1 VAGSPAAGC
10 PRTRGVQTKPARPS
24 AARTERDITRFLA
37 ELPVPTPLSEEKDA
51 TLTTLTIDAR
61 EQSRSFEHFELG
73 VDGAGTGWISELLRE
88 ILDADDPV
96 AVGDRCAHLE
106 PVLRTAKEH
115 SRSLTKA
122 LPSGVL
128 LPHYDLNTL
137 DQCPLSELL
146 GMMIAGG
153 GVAWLPARTPW
164 PMHTALRELDEE
176 LGRRGLR
183 QSARVSLSFEPSP
196 ETGLAARG
204 ADVAF
209 QSLIR
214 DGLLRR
220 TSSMLDAGLVID
232 EQQVVGYRR
241 RLMTLDAPAA
251 AVIQRAGSRWAALA
265 SAVAMKPAAAGASR
279 VQQ

>member
-1 VAGSPAAGC
+1 
-10 PRTRGVQTKPARPS
+10 
-24 AARTERDITRFLA
+24 
-37 ELPVPTPLSEEKDA
+37 
-51 TLTTLTIDAR
+51 
-61 EQSRSFEHFELG
+61 
-73 VDGAGTGWISELLRE
+73 
-88 ILDADDPV
+88 
-96 AVGDRCAHLE
+96 
-106 PVLRTAKEH
+106 
-115 SRSLTKA
+115 
-122 LPSGVL
+122 
-128 LPHYDLNTL
+128 
-137 DQCPLSELL
+137 
-146 GMMIAGG
+146 MMIAGG

-220 TSSMLDAGLVID
+220 TSSMLGAGLAID

-265 SAVAMKPAAAGASR
+265 SAV
-279 VQQ
+279 